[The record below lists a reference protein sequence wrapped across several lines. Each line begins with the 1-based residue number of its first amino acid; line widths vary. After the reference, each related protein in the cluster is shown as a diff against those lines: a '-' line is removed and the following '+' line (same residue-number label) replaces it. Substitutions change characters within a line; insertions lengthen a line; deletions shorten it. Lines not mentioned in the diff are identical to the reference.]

1 MLSITK
7 LLSHEIR
14 RRLRAEFDATLPQFD
29 LLSQLYRERDGL
41 RLGELSRRTMSTN
54 GNVTGLVD
62 RLVTDGLI
70 ARENLD
76 GDRRVTI
83 VKLTRRGSVM
93 FAGMAK
99 SHENWLREL
108 MGDLDDDTI
117 AQVLEQLGAVKSA
130 IGRRIA
136 QAGD

>member
-83 VKLTRRGSVM
+83 VKLTRRGSEM

>member
-83 VKLTRRGSVM
+83 VKLTRRGSEM

-130 IGRRIA
+130 IVRRIA